1 MNIWMMKK
9 DLGVQV
15 PHKREKEDIHN
26 QERNIIETW
35 PFDANVFDQGLS
47 CSIWKK
53 KPCIVAPNFQANS
66 SDCKYFALAIALRLS
81 VHR

>member
-1 MNIWMMKK
+1 MKK

-15 PHKREKEDIHN
+15 PHKSEKEDIHN

-47 CSIWKK
+47 CSIWKRSH
-53 KPCIVAPNFQANS
+53 VE
-66 SDCKYFALAIALRLS
+66 
-81 VHR
+81 